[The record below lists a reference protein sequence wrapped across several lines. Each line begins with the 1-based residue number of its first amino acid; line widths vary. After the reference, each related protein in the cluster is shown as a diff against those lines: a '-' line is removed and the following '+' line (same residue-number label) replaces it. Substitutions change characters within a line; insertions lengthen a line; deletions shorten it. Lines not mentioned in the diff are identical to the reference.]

1 MKRLIIMSVLLAAS
15 AFGCA
20 TRPLAKDRPLHELV
34 PLSHSAD
41 PLPAD
46 LTSNDRT
53 IIAAMRISAARIAA
67 EKQAQGR

>member
-1 MKRLIIMSVLLAAS
+1 MSALIAAS

-20 TRPLAKDRPLHELV
+20 THPPAKDRPLHELV
-34 PLSHSAD
+34 PLSHSTD
-41 PLPAD
+41 PLPSD

-53 IIAAMRISAARIAA
+53 IIAAMRISAARIVA